1 MNDSDFAA
9 QFDYLYWLRDRILA
23 QATKLKPEAW
33 IATDT
38 VTSRDLRATLVH
50 ELDVELSWRER
61 LRGALPENWRDEVI
75 AADDYPTLEALAD
88 RWRSDEAEMRAWVA
102 SLGEHDLSR
111 PVRVNQLRG
120 YPMSI
125 HLLHVIDHGI
135 QSFSEA
141 AVLLSAAGHSPGDL
155 DFLDFYDSPSRRS
168 SLPAD

>member
-1 MNDSDFAA
+1 
-9 QFDYLYWLRDRILA
+9 
-23 QATKLKPEAW
+23 
-33 IATDT
+33 
-38 VTSRDLRATLVH
+38 
-50 ELDVELSWRER
+50 
-61 LRGALPENWRDEVI
+61 
-75 AADDYPTLEALAD
+75 
-88 RWRSDEAEMRAWVA
+88 MRAWVA